1 MKGYVDGDRSSW
13 LSPVPCPLSP
23 MRLVQKYGGTSVGSP
38 ERIRAVA
45 KRVANARRRGHELV
59 VVVSAMG
66 DTTDDLTTLAS
77 LVTERERPQ
86 DEHPREMDMLL
97 TAGER
102 IAAALLTMAIRE
114 QGFEARSFTG
124 SQAAIITD
132 TAHTAARIREVKAD
146 RVRAALEAG
155 CIAIVAGFQGVSTE
169 KEITTLGRGGS
180 DTTAVALAAALEA
193 DACEIFTDVD
203 GVYTADPRRVA
214 DARVIREMTH
224 AEMLEMAANGAQ
236 VMHGRAVDIGDRFDV
251 DIRVLSSFVDD
262 EGDAGAPRGTLITK
276 RKRKMEELVLTG
288 VAPKGGQ
295 AKLVLRGLAPGMRTQ
310 TVLLEAL
317 AKAGVSVDMVNESF
331 DGDGRMQLQL
341 TVTDQTVGRAEDV
354 LREALE
360 AVGGGHVAAH
370 TGLSRIALVGNGMEG
385 RPGVY
390 AQAYRALL
398 DAGVEVQGVSTST
411 ISITVL
417 VPSQQETEAVR
428 ALHSAFRLDQ
438 DAAAADVA
446 ERDIQY

>member
-1 MKGYVDGDRSSW
+1 
-13 LSPVPCPLSP
+13 

-45 KRVANARRRGHELV
+45 KRVAVARRRGHELV

-132 TAHTAARIREVKAD
+132 TAHTAARIREVRAD
-146 RVRAALEAG
+146 RVREALEEG
-155 CIAIVAGFQGVSTE
+155 CVAIVAGFQGVSTA

-180 DTTAVALAAALEA
+180 DTTAVALAAALRA

-214 DARVIREMTH
+214 GARVIRELTH

-262 EGDAGAPRGTLITK
+262 ADGGDGRGRGTLIT
-276 RKRKMEELVLTG
+276 RRARTMEELVVTG

-295 AKLVLRGLAPGMRTQ
+295 AKVVMRGLTPGMKTQ

-317 AKAGVSVDMVNESF
+317 AGAGVSLDMVNESF

-341 TVTDQTVGRAEDV
+341 TVPEEAAARAEGV
-354 LREALE
+354 LRDALE
-360 AVGGGHVAAH
+360 GLGGGHVAAH
-370 TGLSRIALVGNGMEG
+370 TGLSRIALVGNGMTG

-390 AQAYRALL
+390 ARAYRALL
-398 DAGVEVQGVSTST
+398 DAGVEVQGVSTSS

-417 VPSQQETEAVR
+417 VPAERETEAVQ
-428 ALHSAFRLDQ
+428 ALHAAFELDRSAA
-438 DAAAADVA
+438 DAAVA
-446 ERDIQY
+446 ER

>member
-1 MKGYVDGDRSSW
+1 
-13 LSPVPCPLSP
+13 
-23 MRLVQKYGGTSVGSP
+23 
-38 ERIRAVA
+38 
-45 KRVANARRRGHELV
+45 
-59 VVVSAMG
+59 MG

-77 LVTERERPQ
+77 LVTGRERPQ
-86 DEHPREMDMLL
+86 EEHPREMDMLL

-132 TAHTAARIREVKAD
+132 TAHTAARIREVRGD
-146 RVRAALEAG
+146 RVKAALEDG

-180 DTTAVALAAALEA
+180 DTTAVALAKALDA
-193 DACEIFTDVD
+193 DVCEIFTDVD
-203 GVYTADPRRVA
+203 GVYTADPRRVPG
-214 DARVIREMTH
+214 ARVIRELTH

-262 EGDAGAPRGTLITK
+262 GADDGRARGTLITK
-276 RKRKMEELVLTG
+276 RARTMEELVVTG

-317 AKAGVSVDMVNESF
+317 AGAGVSVDMVNESF

-341 TVTDQTVGRAEDV
+341 TVPEESAARAEAAM
-354 LREALE
+354 REALE
-360 AVGGGHVAAH
+360 PLGGGHVAAH
-370 TGLSRIALVGNGMEG
+370 TGLSRIALVGNGMTG

-390 AQAYRALL
+390 ARAYRALL
-398 DAGVEVQGVSTST
+398 DAGVEVQGVSTSS

-417 VPSQQETEAVR
+417 VAGEKETEAVQ
-428 ALHSAFRLDQ
+428 ALHAAFGLDRAEVP
-438 DAAAADVA
+438 AAVA
-446 ERDIQY
+446 ER